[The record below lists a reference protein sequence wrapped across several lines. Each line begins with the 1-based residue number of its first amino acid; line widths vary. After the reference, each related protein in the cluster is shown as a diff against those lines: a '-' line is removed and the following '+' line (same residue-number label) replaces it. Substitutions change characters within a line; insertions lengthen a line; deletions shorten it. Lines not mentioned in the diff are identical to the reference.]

1 MILELDRDIDL
12 KKVKFNLLNKI
23 KSGTCVN
30 DYTFEVNL
38 IYKII
43 HDHSNYERHQW
54 TIFGFDKDIVE
65 KELKYLLLEISKL
78 DKNLTWDCLSI
89 FHRYRSL
96 LDERQQITKKYIR
109 SN

>member
-1 MILELDRDIDL
+1 M
-12 KKVKFNLLNKI
+12 
-23 KSGTCVN
+23 
-30 DYTFEVNL
+30 NL

-78 DKNLTWDCLSI
+78 DKKLTWDCLSI
-89 FHRYRSL
+89 FHIYRSL
-96 LDERQQITKKYIR
+96 LDDRQKITKKYVFI
-109 SN
+109 SCSSENMCSKCFPMNINGFKLFVNEQ